1 MHVGADS
8 HGHGMVGRMTF
19 TDGVK
24 TRSVDF
30 FFYWEFFKRGLQKNE
45 RHTEGECAEN
55 EKQGRGGNEEWPR
68 GSCEPVSAAF
78 DAFETSKDEAGAG
91 PRHDDA

>member
-1 MHVGADS
+1 
-8 HGHGMVGRMTF
+8 MVVF
-19 TDGVK
+19 K
-24 TRSVDF
+24 TRSVGLLF
-30 FFYWEFFKRGLQKNE
+30 FIGKIFERGLEKNE

-91 PRHDDA
+91 PGHDGA